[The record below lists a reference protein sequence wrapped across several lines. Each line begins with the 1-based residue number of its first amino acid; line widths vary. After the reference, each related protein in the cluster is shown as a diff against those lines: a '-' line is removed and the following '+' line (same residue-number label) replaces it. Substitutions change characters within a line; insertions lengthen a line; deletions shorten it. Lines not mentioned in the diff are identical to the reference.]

1 MVNKILLI
9 LVFVWSG
16 VQSASAETEK
26 RIQFAKGKSS
36 AVVEGE
42 TGTYGVTYTLRANA
56 GQRVILT
63 LSPEDKVGIK
73 VEKEGSFGHEVL
85 LREERGGTF
94 EVYLEESGDISIFLG
109 STVGK
114 SISYSLTVEIPKS
127 RIKDI

>member
-16 VQSASAETEK
+16 VQSASAEAEK
-26 RIQFAKGKSS
+26 RIQFAKGKIS

-42 TGTYGVTYTLRANA
+42 TGTYGVAYTLRANA

-73 VEKEGSFGHEVL
+73 VEKDGSFGNEVL
-85 LREERGGTF
+85 LREEHGGTF
-94 EVYLEESGDISIFLG
+94 EVFLDESADISIFLG
-109 STVGK
+109 STIGK
-114 SISYSLTVEIPKS
+114 SMPYSLTVKIPKTE
-127 RIKDI
+127 ITDI